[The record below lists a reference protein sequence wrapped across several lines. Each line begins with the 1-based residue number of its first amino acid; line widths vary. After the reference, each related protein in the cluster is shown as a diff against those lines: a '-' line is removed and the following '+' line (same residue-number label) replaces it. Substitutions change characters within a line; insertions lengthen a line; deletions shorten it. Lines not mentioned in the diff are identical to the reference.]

1 MLPPALG
8 AALHSSGP
16 GVREHEYRQTDNVAA
31 DARQIGREG
40 TSR

>member
-8 AALHSSGP
+8 AALHSRRP
-16 GVREHEYRQTDNVAA
+16 GSASTTIAKRITSLA